1 MLFKPRFIIKVIKMH
16 RSISASRV
24 LLVVVVT
31 LGVIGAAF
39 WYSDYRRFQDPRELV
54 VGSAR
59 ASASQISK
67 HVTGEPTAAKSEEQ
81 QTVPVV
87 EQISSTPSVRDAQ
100 QLIERGE
107 PVAAAALLEEI
118 LKNHPDDVQALMELA
133 MIHILDLKNNDR
145 ARQLLE
151 QIVKLDGAHRPALNE
166 LINIY
171 SDPARLD
178 QGLQFLQAQMDGAAD
193 ASELHY
199 AYGRLLAMSGRTD
212 EAITH
217 FDQAK
222 GLKDI
227 QDQVYVDA
235 AQAAIQSGNYERAF
249 ENYRSALRLQEEELA
264 RARDQGIDSAVFI
277 EDRIF
282 STKIEWARMLL
293 RTGRVAQARGILDGI
308 SGHDEDPNMVSLRT
322 ELLTSSNSIP
332 M

>member
-1 MLFKPRFIIKVIKMH
+1 MQ
-16 RSISASRV
+16 RSISASRM
-24 LLVVVVT
+24 LLVVVVI
-31 LGVIGAAF
+31 LGIIGASF
-39 WYSDYRRFQDPRELV
+39 WYSDYRKFHDPRDLV
-54 VGSAR
+54 IGVAR
-59 ASASQISK
+59 ASAAQVSK
-67 HVTGEPTAAKSEEQ
+67 HMNAPEEPAQEHPIQ
-81 QTVPVV
+81 VV
-87 EQISSTPSVRDAQ
+87 EQIASAPSVRDAQ

-151 QIVKLDGAHRPALNE
+151 QIIRLDSSHRPALNE

-171 SDPARLD
+171 SDPSRLE
-178 QGLQFLQAQMDGAAD
+178 QGLQFLQAQMDGPGD

-199 AYGRLLAMSGRTD
+199 AYARLLAMSGRTD
-212 EAITH
+212 EAMTH

-249 ENYRSALRLQEEELA
+249 DNYRSALKLQEEELA
-264 RARDQGIDSAVFI
+264 RSREQGIDSAVFI

-293 RTGRVAQARGILDGI
+293 RTGHVSQARGILDGI
-308 SGHDEDPNMVSLRT
+308 NGHDEDPNMVSLRT
-322 ELLTSSNSIP
+322 EMLNASTTSVP